1 MPDSDKRRSKL
12 LQSMLD
18 TDWIESSGPSIKFTI
33 ERFIMAHKVEIL
45 RAWCDLETFKRW
57 IVPTGQKLNYCVFE
71 ATGTLNW
78 TLQTTNDVSR
88 VVEHTLECE
97 EDHFDTRLQF
107 VYYNSDLPRKP
118 LEDAVMLSFDLD
130 ERQPIA
136 SLPCT
141 FCALELYCDTSSL
154 WKQANKRDMHTFW
167 IDAVERLA
175 KLVEQESFLRA
186 SKIL

>member
-1 MPDSDKRRSKL
+1 
-12 LQSMLD
+12 
-18 TDWIESSGPSIKFTI
+18 
-33 ERFIMAHKVEIL
+33 
-45 RAWCDLETFKRW
+45 
-57 IVPTGQKLNYCVFE
+57 
-71 ATGTLNW
+71 
-78 TLQTTNDVSR
+78 
-88 VVEHTLECE
+88 
-97 EDHFDTRLQF
+97 
-107 VYYNSDLPRKP
+107 
-118 LEDAVMLSFDLD
+118 MLSFDLD